1 MGIIVITAI
10 IAVIVTLAVSVPV
23 TANLS
28 VKKKTEKD
36 AETIGTAEVKAR
48 GIIDEALKTAE
59 TKKREALL
67 EAKEENLR
75 TKNELEKETKERR
88 AELQKYEK
96 RVVSREEA
104 LDKKADAIEKREA
117 DYSAKEA
124 ELKKKEKNLAY
135 ENIENGNAK
144 MIIGTHAL
152 IQEKVVYNNLGLVIT
167 DEQHRFGVRQREMLA
182 QKGEEPHVLVMTATP
197 IPRTLALIL
206 YGDLDISTINELP
219 PGRQKVDTF
228 AVNHTYDNRL
238 YAFIEKETAK
248 GRQCYIIC
256 PMIEEN
262 EKLDLRSV
270 LKFTE
275 ELQNDRLPSLRV
287 ECMHG
292 KLKNN
297 EKQDIMD
304 RFSNGEIDV
313 LVSTTVIEVGV
324 NVPNATLMII
334 ENAERFGLSA
344 LHQLRGRV
352 GRGGEKSYCVLVTDS
367 KTKVAKER
375 MTIMCKSNDGFVIS
389 EKDLHLRGPGDFFGT
404 RQHGLPEMKIANLY
418 KDINI
423 LKDVQSVAI
432 DLYKSDE
439 NLEKKENLLL
449 KKRIEELYSEEN
461 KKICL

>member
-1 MGIIVITAI
+1 M
-10 IAVIVTLAVSVPV
+10 PV
-23 TANLS
+23 TYKW
-28 VKKKTEKD
+28 VK
-36 AETIGTAEVKAR
+36 
-48 GIIDEALKTAE
+48 
-59 TKKREALL
+59 
-67 EAKEENLR
+67 
-75 TKNELEKETKERR
+75 
-88 AELQKYEK
+88 EK
-96 RVVSREEA
+96 R
-104 LDKKADAIEKREA
+104 K
-117 DYSAKEA
+117 
-124 ELKKKEKNLAY
+124 